1 MSKRLITILGPRLTN
16 FPGKAG
22 EKIDFSRIIPGGE
35 LQASKAALHEGE
47 ETRESLFMF
56 PSYLTSVEPHRQRDA
71 LLMAADVVM
80 HRNSPAELFSGP
92 PPAQSPIVFSSAA
105 FSPVVRFSTLRH
117 PILLRFLLSAPA
129 LPILESGVSDGV
141 AA

>member
-56 PSYLTSVEPHRQRDA
+56 PSYLTSVEPHRKRDA
-71 LLMAADVVM
+71 LLAVV
-80 HRNSPAELFSGP
+80 HRDSPGELLPGP
-92 PPAQSPIVFSSAA
+92 PPAQSPIAFSSAA
-105 FSPVVRFSTLRH
+105 FSPVVSPLTLR
-117 PILLRFLLSAPA
+117 PSTLLRFLVSVPA
-129 LPILESGVSDGV
+129 LQILESGVSDGV